1 MKRCKNRGN
10 HRQIQESNKIVG
22 DSLSLLCSFFHYCLV
37 NALLSSPPSLL
48 HLFSATLGL
57 LFSGKKTQEMT
68 KNYLAP
74 FTFLST
80 ESDGTHRLRSYLQ
93 SSNPSLVQE
102 APSCSWSTISSSG
115 FTHISVASSR
125 SKPHHRLWFV
135 AKWNFFWKVWDK
147 SVGKGRRA
155 EGEKGQPCYW
165 TVGICGSLLSVFSP
179 GNAKIS
185 AGEGISFLI
194 GVK

>member
-22 DSLSLLCSFFHYCLV
+22 DSLSLMLLLPLLPGKCTLV
-37 NALLSSPPSLL
+37 ISTISSPFIFSNAWSSLL
-48 HLFSATLGL
+48 RE
-57 LFSGKKTQEMT
+57 KTQEMT